1 MKNRR
6 ALTTAELD
14 AAARL
19 RSAFLA
25 RKRAEGLT
33 QERLAFECGWR
44 QQSAASQYI
53 TGKIPLNLDALL
65 KLSVA
70 LKVQPADIYPELA
83 AGLPPVTQ
91 PVEADP
97 SERYEFATRVYGAV
111 LSAGNGSTHWEHEEI
126 EGSHAFTRS
135 WLQRKRLN
143 IANCRVLTITGDSML
158 PQLQDGYVVLID
170 LSDCAPIKAGKIY
183 AISIDGEQRIKRL
196 FPQIDGS
203 LRIASDNPDKSLY
216 PDELVRPEFLDRVRI
231 IGRKRW
237 HAGDD
242 D

>member
-1 MKNRR
+1 MALRTKSDDPVTARR
-6 ALTTAELD
+6 R
-14 AAARL
+14 ARL
-19 RSAFLA
+19 RALAVTTGTVAEFCRQYGLDDGYIGQLINGFSSFGEKSARNLTA
-25 RKRAEGLT
+25 KIGLPDGY
-33 QERLAFECGWR
+33 FE
-44 QQSAASQYI
+44 QDETVEAA
-53 TGKIPLNLDALL
+53 
-65 KLSVA
+65 
-70 LKVQPADIYPELA
+70 PAD
-83 AGLPPVTQ
+83 
-91 PVEADP
+91 
-97 SERYEFATRVYGAV
+97 RYEFATRVYGAV
-111 LSAGNGSTHWEHEEI
+111 LSAGNGATTWEHEEVS
-126 EGSHAFTRS
+126 GSHAFTRS
-135 WLQRKRLN
+135 WLQRKRLR
-143 IANCRVLTITGDSML
+143 IDMCRVLTVVGDSML

-183 AISIDGEQRIKRL
+183 AISVDGEQRIKRL